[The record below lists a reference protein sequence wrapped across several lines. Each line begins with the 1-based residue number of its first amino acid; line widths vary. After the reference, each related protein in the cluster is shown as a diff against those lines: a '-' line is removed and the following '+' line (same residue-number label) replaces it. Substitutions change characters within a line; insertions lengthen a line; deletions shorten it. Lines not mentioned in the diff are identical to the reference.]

1 MTSTMMGNI
10 ILIIVGAFMLFMVI
24 YGMKKGLVRMLLS
37 FGSIFIVLILVNFL
51 NPIAK
56 QALSSSPV
64 YDGVYARVDEYVAG
78 NIKDAT
84 KSATDTGVES
94 QEKIIEDLPLPDSV
108 KSSLNENN
116 TKNSYAE
123 MKVNSFADYLTKALT
138 DMIIGA
144 LSFILLFII
153 IFILLKV
160 LIRVMDLI
168 TKLPVIHAFNA
179 AGGGLVGLIESVFI
193 IWIACI
199 VVTVFS
205 TTDWGKMICDGIASN
220 DVLSWIYDN
229 NLIQKIIT
237 GIFTA

>member
-1 MTSTMMGNI
+1 MGNI
-10 ILIIVGAFMLFMVI
+10 LLIIVGAFMLFMI
-24 YGMKKGLVRMLLS
+24 IFGMKKGLIRMLLS
-37 FGSIFIVLILVNFL
+37 FGSLFIVLILVNFL

-56 QALSSSPV
+56 QTLSASPM
-64 YDGVYARVDEYVAG
+64 YDGVYGRVDEYVAK

-94 QEKIIEDLPLPDSV
+94 QKAIIEDLPLPDSV
-108 KSSLNENN
+108 KDSLNENN

-123 MKVNSFADYLTKALT
+123 MKVNSFADYLTKAIT

-144 LSFILLFII
+144 LSFVILFIL

-179 AGGGLVGLIESVFI
+179 AGGGLLGLIESLFI

-199 VVTVFS
+199 VLTMFS
-205 TTDWGKMICDGIASN
+205 TTDFGKEICAGIASN
-220 DVLSWIYDN
+220 PVLTWIYDN
-229 NLIQKIIT
+229 NLIQQIIT

>member
-1 MTSTMMGNI
+1 M
-10 ILIIVGAFMLFMVI
+10 
-24 YGMKKGLVRMLLS
+24 
-37 FGSIFIVLILVNFL
+37 
-51 NPIAK
+51 
-56 QALSSSPV
+56 
-64 YDGVYARVDEYVAG
+64 YDGIYSRVDEYVAQ

-94 QEKIIEDLPLPDSV
+94 QKTIIEDLPLPDSV
-108 KSSLNENN
+108 KDSLNENN

-144 LSFILLFII
+144 LSFVILFIL

-179 AGGGLVGLIESVFI
+179 AGGGLVGLIESLFI

-199 VVTVFS
+199 VLTMFS
-205 TTDWGKMICDGIASN
+205 TTDFGKEICEAIASN
-220 DVLSWIYDN
+220 PVLTWIYDH
-229 NLIQKIIT
+229 NLIQQIIT

>member
-1 MTSTMMGNI
+1 MTGNI
-10 ILIIVGAFMLFMVI
+10 ILIVVGAFMLFMVI
-24 YGMKKGLVRMLLS
+24 FGMKKGLIRMLFS
-37 FGSIFIVLILVNFL
+37 FGSIFVVLILVNFL
-51 NPIAK
+51 NPLAK
-56 QALSSSPV
+56 QTLSASPI
-64 YDGVYARVDEYVAG
+64 YDGVYGRVDEYVAQ

-94 QEKIIEDLPLPDSV
+94 QKTIIENLPLPDSV
-108 KSSLNENN
+108 KKDLNTNN

-138 DMIIGA
+138 DMIISA

-160 LIRVMDLI
+160 LIRVLDLV

-179 AGGGLVGLIESVFI
+179 AGGGLVGLIESIFI

-199 VVTVFS
+199 VVTLFS

-220 DVLSWIYDN
+220 QVLSWIYDH
-229 NLIQKIIT
+229 NLIQQIIT

>member
-1 MTSTMMGNI
+1 MGNV
-10 ILIIVGAFMLFMVI
+10 LLVIVGAFMLFMI
-24 YGMKKGLVRMLLS
+24 IFGMKRGLVKMLLS

-56 QALSSSPV
+56 QTLSASPV
-64 YDGVYARVDEYVAG
+64 YDGVYSRVDEYVAQ

-84 KSATDTGVES
+84 KDATDTGVES
-94 QEKIIEDLPLPDSV
+94 QKAIIDDLALPDSV
-108 KSSLNENN
+108 KESLNENN

-123 MKVNSFADYLTKALT
+123 MKVNSFADYLTKAIT

-144 LSFILLFII
+144 LSFVLLFILI
-153 IFILLKV
+153 YILLKV

-199 VVTVFS
+199 IVTMFS
-205 TTDWGKMICDGIASN
+205 TTDFGKQICDGIASN
-220 DVLSWIYDN
+220 EILSWIYDN
-229 NLIQKIIT
+229 NWIQQIIT

>member
-1 MTSTMMGNI
+1 MVGNI
-10 ILIIVGAFMLFMVI
+10 LLIIVGAFMLFMVI
-24 YGMKKGLVRMLLS
+24 LGMKKGLVRMLLS
-37 FGSIFIVLILVNFL
+37 FGSIFVVLILVNFL
-51 NPIAK
+51 NPIAR
-56 QALSSSPV
+56 QALTNSPV
-64 YDGVYARVDEYVAG
+64 YDSVYNRVDEYIAQ

-84 KSATDTGVES
+84 KNTTDTGEKA
-94 QEKIIEDLPLPDSV
+94 QENIINDLPLPASV
-108 KSSLNENN
+108 TDSLNENN
-116 TKNSYAE
+116 NDTSYAE
-123 MKVNSFADYLTKALT
+123 MKVKDFAEYLTTALT

-153 IFILLKV
+153 IMILLKV
-160 LIRVMDLI
+160 LIRVMDI
-168 TKLPVIHAFNA
+168 VTKLPVIHAFNA

-220 DVLSWIYDN
+220 EVLSWIYDN

-237 GIFTA
+237 GIFTV

>member
-1 MTSTMMGNI
+1 MGNI
-10 ILIIVGAFMLFMVI
+10 LLLIVGAFMLFMI
-24 YGMKKGLVRMLLS
+24 IFGMKRGLVRMLLS

-51 NPIAK
+51 NPLAK
-56 QALSSSPV
+56 QALSASPI
-64 YDGVYARVDEYVAG
+64 YDGVYGRVDEYVAQ
-78 NIKDAT
+78 NIKEAT
-84 KSATDTGVES
+84 KDATDTGVES
-94 QEKIIEDLPLPDSV
+94 QKTIIDNLPLPDSV
-108 KSSLNENN
+108 KTSLNENN

-144 LSFILLFII
+144 LSFVILFIL

-160 LIRVMDLI
+160 LIKVMDLI

-179 AGGGLVGLIESVFI
+179 AGGGLVGLIESLFI

-199 VVTVFS
+199 IITMFS
-205 TTDWGKMICDGIASN
+205 TTDFGKQICDGIASN
-220 DVLSWIYDN
+220 EILSWIYDN

>member
-1 MTSTMMGNI
+1 MTGNI
-10 ILIIVGAFMLFMVI
+10 LLIIVGAFMLFMI
-24 YGMKKGLVRMLLS
+24 IFGMKKGLVRMLLS

-56 QALSSSPV
+56 QTLSASPM
-64 YDGVYARVDEYVAG
+64 YDGIYSRVDEYVAQ

-94 QEKIIEDLPLPDSV
+94 QKTIIDNLPLPDSV
-108 KSSLNENN
+108 KKSLNENN
-116 TKNSYAE
+116 TKNSYSE

-199 VVTVFS
+199 VLTMFS
-205 TTDWGKMICDGIASN
+205 TTDFGKQICDAIASN
-220 DVLSWIYDN
+220 EILSWIYDH
-229 NLIQKIIT
+229 NLIQQIIT

>member
-1 MTSTMMGNI
+1 MGNI
-10 ILIIVGAFMLFMVI
+10 LLVILGAFMLFMI
-24 YGMKKGLVRMLLS
+24 ILGMKKGLVRMLLS
-37 FGSIFIVLILVNFL
+37 FGSVFVVLILVNFL

-56 QALSSSPV
+56 QALSASPM
-64 YDGVYARVDEYVAG
+64 YDGIYSRVDEYVAQ

-94 QEKIIEDLPLPDSV
+94 QKAIIDDLPLPDSV
-108 KSSLNENN
+108 TKTLNENN

-144 LSFILLFII
+144 LSFVLLFIL

-160 LIRVMDLI
+160 LIRVMDII

-199 VVTVFS
+199 VVTMFS
-205 TTDWGKMICDGIASN
+205 TTDLGKQICDGIASN
-220 DVLSWIYDN
+220 EVLSWIYDN
-229 NLIQKIIT
+229 NMIQKIIT

>member
-1 MTSTMMGNI
+1 MVGNVL
-10 ILIIVGAFMLFMVI
+10 LIIVGAFMLFMVI
-24 YGMKKGLVRMLLS
+24 LGMKKGLVRMLLS
-37 FGSIFIVLILVNFL
+37 FGSIFVVLILVNFL

-56 QALSSSPV
+56 QTLSNSPV
-64 YDGVYARVDEYVAG
+64 YDSVYSRVDEYIAQ

-84 KSATDTGVES
+84 KNATDTGEKS
-94 QEKIIEDLPLPDSV
+94 QEKIINDLPLPASV
-108 KSSLNENN
+108 TKSLNENN
-116 TKNSYAE
+116 NDTSYAE
-123 MKVNSFADYLTKALT
+123 MKVNKFEDYLTTALT

-153 IFILLKV
+153 IMILLKV
-160 LIRVMDLI
+160 LIRVMDI
-168 TKLPVIHAFNA
+168 VTKLPVIHAFNA

-199 VVTVFS
+199 IVTVFS
-205 TTDWGKMICDGIASN
+205 TTDWGKTICDGIASN
-220 DVLSWIYDN
+220 EVLSWIYDN